1 MPGTVEEKNGY
12 KKGWVLH
19 GFEYEEA
26 FDAEFEITDLDP
38 EKNSSLPFNRWLDGP
53 RLPWQTRLG
62 MALLTVAGVVLF
74 SWLLVSPLHL
84 TGASNLE
91 KASSGPAIMR
101 SNSASSGHVQILVV
115 HKVIYSISQDGL
127 VRAMWV
133 RKKYVFLLW
142 SHYVTPSSK
151 LLQVDHDVVYI
162 ASPYG
167 NIIAL
172 RASDGGVLWRKKG
185 R

>member
-1 MPGTVEEKNGY
+1 MPLTVEEKNGY
-12 KKGWVLH
+12 KQGWVLH
-19 GFEYEEA
+19 GFEDEEA

-53 RLPWQTRLG
+53 RLLLRTRVG
-62 MALLTVAGVVLF
+62 MVLLTVASVVLF
-74 SWLLVSPLHL
+74 SWRLLCPLHL

-91 KASSGPAIMR
+91 KASSGQTSMR
-101 SNSASSGHVQILVV
+101 SNSYSASHVQVLVV
-115 HKVIYSISQDGL
+115 HKVIYLLSEDGQI
-127 VRAMWV
+127 RAMLV

-142 SHYVTPSSK
+142 SHYVAPSSK
-151 LLQVDHDVVYI
+151 LLGVDHDVVYI

-167 NIIAL
+167 NLIAL
-172 RASDGGVLWRKKG
+172 RASDGAVLWRKKG